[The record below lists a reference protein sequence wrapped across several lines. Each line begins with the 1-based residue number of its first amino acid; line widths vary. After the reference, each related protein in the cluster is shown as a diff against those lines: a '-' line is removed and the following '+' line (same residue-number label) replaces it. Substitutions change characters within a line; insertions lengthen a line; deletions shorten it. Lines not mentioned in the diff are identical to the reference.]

1 MTEIKLFDTY
11 SETYKPLNN
20 KKVTIYNCGPTVYNH
35 IHIGNARPL
44 ITFDVLYRFL
54 NYLKVEVHYVSN
66 ITDIDDKI
74 IYEAKKQNVSEHELS
89 EHYFAEYLK
98 IKKMLNTLPMINP
111 KVSDYIQD
119 IIEYINLLVQKEKAY
134 LVDGDVYFDTAKVLS
149 YGTLSK
155 KNLNELLD
163 GARVEIDYKK
173 KTPNDF
179 VLWKKTDEGISWK
192 TKWSNGRPGWHT
204 ECSFLINRNFGEQ
217 VDIHGGGMD
226 LKFPHHENENAHNV
240 AFYGKNLAKIWLHVG
255 MINFDNQKMSKS
267 LNNFILVKD
276 ILKNYDYQAL
286 RWFFYQNTIASPLN
300 FSFSQMDLMQKEV
313 NKFKKSLSLARTSF
327 VLNNLGL
334 SFDKDEFIA
343 DDEQVKAL
351 SDNLNFPNAITIL
364 YRLNKEL
371 NQVIKS
377 NDIVKTKSLYLKI
390 YAGLDLMGINFSNEH
405 DDLTVEQIKMWKRY
419 LNNKNFI
426 KADELRQV
434 LMTKGVL

>member
-11 SETYKPLNN
+11 SETYQSLNN

-54 NYLKVEVHYVSN
+54 NYLKVEVCYVSN

-74 IYEAKKQNVSEHELS
+74 IYEAKKQNVTEHELS

-119 IIEYINLLVQKEKAY
+119 IIEYIDLLVQKEKAY

-163 GARVEIDYKK
+163 GARVEIDHKK

-179 VLWKKTDEGISWK
+179 VLWKKTDEGINWK

-204 ECSFLINRNFGEQ
+204 ECSLLINKNFGEQ

-240 AFYGKNLAKIWLHVG
+240 AFYGKNLAKIWFHVG

-334 SFDKDEFIA
+334 SFAKDEFIV

-371 NQVIKS
+371 NQAIKS
-377 NDIVKTKSLYLKI
+377 NDIAKIKPLYLKI

-405 DDLTVEQIKMWKRY
+405 DDLTVEQIKMWKQY
-419 LNNKNFI
+419 LSDKNFI
-426 KADELRQV
+426 KADELRQA